1 MTTADQAPVARPLP
15 ASNAEELDYAEF
27 LMVRQQ
33 LEELRSLPHGITAL
47 QPKSSQHELAEIY
60 NAFEHYTAMADIM
73 FEELQRRLSSPI
85 TFGDLDESRA
95 SAEAESTASKV
106 VAFRPR

>member
-1 MTTADQAPVARPLP
+1 MTIADQAPSARPLP
-15 ASNAEELDYAEF
+15 GSSAEELDYAEF

-33 LEELRSLPHGITAL
+33 LAELRSLPQGVTSL
-47 QPKSSQHELAEIY
+47 QHRGEQHELAEIY

-85 TFGDLDESRA
+85 TCDDREELLDADAGEDA
-95 SAEAESTASKV
+95 VAKV